1 MIKWDDF
8 LYRFH
13 VFLFIDHA
21 RATAK
26 KDPMKEEGRYEMNV
40 CNLIKLRRRDS
51 WPARRKV
58 ITLG

>member
-1 MIKWDDF
+1 MIKWDDV

-26 KDPMKEEGRYEMNV
+26 KDPMKEGRV
-40 CNLIKLRRRDS
+40 S
-51 WPARRKV
+51 PAVRLVVLESK
-58 ITLG
+58 